1 MPTNGNLGV
10 LVRLAWR
17 NLWRQRRRPGPE
29 RQPGREGVDAR
40 GWLRE
45 PSPLLSLGSFLAGQ
59 WAVPLGEE
67 ALWNLKPTFF
77 WMA

>member
-40 GWLRE
+40 GWLRAD
-45 PSPLLSLGSFLAGQ
+45 PLPSLGSFLAGQ
-59 WAVPLGEE
+59 
-67 ALWNLKPTFF
+67 
-77 WMA
+77 